1 MEVIYERCAG
11 LDVGKDEV
19 VACIRV
25 PDGAGGRRQEVHTY
39 PTFSSGLES
48 LAEWLQDHDVTQVV
62 IEATGQYWKPIVRH
76 EVPRDRAEVKGL
88 RLRPVAAGR

>member
-1 MEVIYERCAG
+1 VSTVEVVYERCAG

-39 PTFSSGLES
+39 KTFSSGLVS
-48 LAEWLQDHDVTQVV
+48 LAEWLQDHGVTQVV
-62 IEATGQYWKPIVRH
+62 LEATGQYWKPSGMCWRS
-76 EVPRDRAEVKGL
+76 
-88 RLRPVAAGR
+88 AGWSCCW

>member
-1 MEVIYERCAG
+1 MEVINDRCAG

-25 PDGAGGRRQEVHTY
+25 PDDAGGRPQELRTF

-48 LAEWLQDHDVTQVV
+48 LATWLQDHDVTQVV
-62 IEATGQYWKPIVRH
+62 MRRPANTGSRSGMCWRS
-76 EVPRDRAEVKGL
+76 
-88 RLRPVAAGR
+88 AGWSCCWSTPGT

>member
-25 PDGAGGRRQEVHTY
+25 PDGADGRRQEVHTY

-48 LAEWLQDHDVTQVV
+48 LATWLQDHGVTQVV
-62 IEATGQYWKPIVRH
+62 LEATGQYWKPIVRH
-76 EVPRDRAEVKGL
+76 EAPRVRAEVKGL
-88 RLRPVAAGR
+88 RRWPVAAGR

>member
-25 PDGAGGRRQEVHTY
+25 PDGAGGRRQELCRTDLDGSRRIV
-39 PTFSSGLES
+39 
-48 LAEWLQDHDVTQVV
+48 WM
-62 IEATGQYWKPIVRH
+62 IKRMIKPM
-76 EVPRDRAEVKGL
+76 
-88 RLRPVAAGR
+88 

>member
-1 MEVIYERCAG
+1 MEVVYERCAG

-25 PDGAGGRRQEVHTY
+25 PDGAGGRRQEVYSY

-48 LAEWLQDHDVTQVV
+48 LAEWLAAEGVTQVV
-62 IEATGQYWKPIVRH
+62 LEATGPYWKPIW
-76 EVPRDRAEVKGL
+76 
-88 RLRPVAAGR
+88 

>member
-19 VACIRV
+19 VACVRV

-62 IEATGQYWKPIVRH
+62 LEATGQYWKPVVRH
-76 EVPRDRAEVKGL
+76 EVPRVRAEVKGL

>member
-48 LAEWLQDHDVTQVV
+48 LATWLQDHDVTQVV
-62 IEATGQYWKPIVRH
+62 MESTVQYWKPIVRH
-76 EVPRDRAEVKGL
+76 EVPRVRAEVKGL